1 MVAPVS
7 IPISADD
14 LEEAAAGRRWAF
26 LVTSSPDA
34 DHAHVVSLGVE
45 WSAGGVM
52 TLGVGDGRAA
62 RNIVSGSAPVAV
74 FPPSGSGERADYSI
88 IVDGTASLV
97 DGVLTITPTGAMWH
111 RPAP

>member
-1 MVAPVS
+1 VS
-7 IPISADD
+7 IPISADE
-14 LEEAAAGRRWAF
+14 LEEAAEGRPWVF
-26 LVTSSPDA
+26 LITTGPSGEA
-34 DHAHVVSLGVE
+34 AHVVSLTVD
-45 WSAGGVM
+45 WSAGGVIR
-52 TLGVGDGRAA
+52 LAVGEGRAA

-88 IVDGTASLV
+88 LVDGTASLV

>member
-52 TLGVGDGRAA
+52 TIGVGDGRAA
-62 RNIVSGSAPVAV
+62 RNISAGAPPVVV
-74 FPPSGSGERADYSI
+74 FPPGGSGERSDYSI
-88 IVDGTASLV
+88 VVDGAGALA
-97 DGVLTITPTGAMWH
+97 DGVLTVTPTGAMWH